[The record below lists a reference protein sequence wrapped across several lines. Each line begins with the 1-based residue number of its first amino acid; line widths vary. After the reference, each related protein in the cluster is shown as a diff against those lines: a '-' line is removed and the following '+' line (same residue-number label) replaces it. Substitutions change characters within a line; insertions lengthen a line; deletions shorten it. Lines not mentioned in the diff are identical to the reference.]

1 MNRTAD
7 DTEGNGRGLRP
18 TPPRLTGADIRAK
31 GALHVGLTT
40 AELEQLARLVR
51 AGKVMLNDNRSIS
64 KNLRQAMTRLGV
76 DTSGL

>member
-1 MNRTAD
+1 MNKTTD
-7 DTEGNGRGLRP
+7 DTQRDDRGLRT

-31 GALHVGLTT
+31 GTMRVSLTT
-40 AELEQLARLVR
+40 AELEHVARLIR
-51 AGKVMLNDNRSIS
+51 AGKVMLNDNRIVS